1 MDKFSFLEE
10 ISVFVAFSLP
20 QLLITC
26 GRMLVFI
33 GHCYHYMW
41 KMSST
46 ATTPPRKVGRQSKRG
61 KTPQLEPQH
70 LCIVHFKYNFPFN
83 TVSLSSEK
91 KLSVLIHHKWRLCPF
106 NVLSRACVLNRV
118 HENFGNPVRTIQ
130 KSSTAMPQRPHAHTD
145 TNLIYACTK
154 QESGK

>member
-1 MDKFSFLEE
+1 MRSYVGVYRALL
-10 ISVFVAFSLP
+10 SLY
-20 QLLITC
+20 
-26 GRMLVFI
+26 V
-33 GHCYHYMW
+33 
-41 KMSST
+41 KNVVNSNN
-46 ATTPPRKVGRQSKRG
+46 TTHRKVGRQSKRG